1 MTEKP
6 TITEYCPRHGYQE
19 FWYASGARS
28 ATKGCNNTEEG
39 LTCPICI
46 PEPVEQHVDEFT
58 AFGSKKPTDEREPNE
73 TYARWVL
80 MLLRLPAIMRSA
92 FAEYIEEYKLFCM
105 YNGEYYR
112 VIAAS
117 RFGQILLTKDF
128 EKDTGSAGSDVF
140 TYVNEC
146 SGWAAGN
153 SQRAPG

>member
-6 TITEYCPRHGYQE
+6 TTTEWCLRHGTQE
-19 FWYASGARS
+19 FY
-28 ATKGCNNTEEG
+28 NTNEG

-46 PEPVEQHVDEFT
+46 PEPAEQHVDEFT
-58 AFGSKKPTDEREPNE
+58 TFGSKKPTDERDPKE

-92 FAEYIEEYKLFCM
+92 FAEYIAEYKLFCM
-105 YNGEYYR
+105 YKGEYYR

-128 EKDTGSAGSDVF
+128 EKDTGSAEDDF
-140 TYVNEC
+140 YTAEDDFYTYVNEC
-146 SGWAAGN
+146 SNWGAGN